1 MTSEAPLHGIRVT
14 SLAINVPG
22 PVAVAKLVALGAQAT
37 KVEPPDG
44 DFLAR
49 AAPAWYTSLAEGQR
63 VIRLDLKSPEGRAS
77 FEDELGA
84 SDVLIVSSRPS
95 ALARLGL
102 GREKLVAR
110 HPRLCVV
117 SIVGHPSPHAER
129 AGHDLTYQAEAGLV
143 APPSMP
149 VTLSSD
155 LAAASEAVSCALAL
169 LVRRARTGDG
179 GWREVA
185 LAECAYA
192 LAAPLR
198 HGLTAADGILG
209 GGFAGYATYA
219 ARDGTIAVAALEPH
233 FLARL
238 LSALSLTAPDAAA
251 MASAFRQHPVRHWE
265 AVAKE
270 RDIPM
275 VAVSASSASS

>member
-1 MTSEAPLHGIRVT
+1 MTTDSPLHGIRVT

-22 PVAVAKLVALGAQAT
+22 PVAVARLVALGAQGT
-37 KVEPPDG
+37 KVEPPGG

-49 AAPAWYTSLAEGQR
+49 SAPAWYAALAAGQR
-63 VIRLDLKSPEGRAS
+63 VVTLDLKTPAGRES
-77 FEDELGA
+77 FEGELRA

-102 GREKLVAR
+102 EREALLAR

-117 SIVGHPSPHAER
+117 SIVGHASPHAER

-143 APPSMP
+143 APPSLP
-149 VTLSSD
+149 VTVFSD
-155 LAAASEAVSCALAL
+155 LAAAAEAVSCALAL
-169 LVRRARTGDG
+169 LVGRARSGEG
-179 GWREVA
+179 GWREVS
-185 LAECAYA
+185 LADCAFA

-198 HGLTAADGILG
+198 HGLTTAGGVLG
-209 GGFAGYATYA
+209 GGFAGYSIYPAL
-219 ARDGTIAVAALEPH
+219 DGAIAVAALEPH

-238 LSALSLTAPDAAA
+238 LDALSLTAPDREA
-251 MASAFRQHPVRHWE
+251 MASAFRQHSVRHWE
-265 AVAKE
+265 GVATD

-275 VAVSASSASS
+275 VAVSAP